1 MNNRKET
8 TPVQD
13 YLERLPLGEAER
25 QQLASGVGSTDA
37 EGLASLHG
45 KLASTESVGND
56 PALSSVEARLK
67 MGWGDALSEGDLL
80 TVDAQGRTNIRTMPA
95 ITRSQMLPEPWR
107 TNPVVRIWHRLLGR
121 KQEARQVPDEEADAH
136 AHWRKVGAF
145 RRFILL
151 VLMLLQT
158 GIATWY
164 MKAVLP
170 YQGWSL
176 VDLGEV
182 WDQGLLE
189 SARQVLPYVLQTS
202 ILLLFATLFCWVS
215 AGFWTALMGF
225 WQLLTGRDKYSISAS
240 TVGDEVIAPEARTAI
255 VMPIANEDVARVF
268 AGLRAT
274 YESVA
279 ATGQLEHFDFF
290 ILSDSNNPDK
300 CVAEQKSWLELCHAV
315 KGYGK
320 IFYRRRRRRV
330 KRKSGN
336 IDDFC
341 RRWGSQYRYMV
352 VLDADSVMSGECLTG
367 LVRLMEANPRAG
379 IIQSAPKASGMDTLY
394 ARLQQFATRVY
405 GPLFTAGL
413 HFWQLGESHYWGHN
427 AIIRVKPF
435 IEHCALAPLP
445 GKGSFAG
452 AILSHDFVEAALMRR
467 AGWGVW
473 IAYDMPGSYEELPP
487 NLLDELKR
495 DRRWCHG
502 NLMNFRLF
510 LVKGMHPVH
519 RAVFLT
525 GVMSYLSAPLWFLF
539 LVLSTALLAV
549 HKLMEPQ
556 YFLQPRQ
563 LFPVWPQWH
572 PEQAI
577 ALFST
582 TLILLFLPKLLSV
595 ILIWAKGAKEFGG
608 GFKLLCSMLL
618 EMLFSV
624 LLAPVRMLF
633 HTVFVTA
640 AFLGWSVQWNSP
652 QRDDDATPW
661 SEAFKRHGSQMLLGI
676 IWTAGVAWLDPRF
689 LWWLSPIVVSLML
702 SAPVSVISSRTNY
715 GMAARRSS
723 FFLIPE
729 EYNPPREL
737 VATDEY
743 LQQNNQTV
751 LRHGFLQAVVDPLI
765 NALAC
770 GMAKARHAKVVP
782 QAEALRQQRLEKV
795 LADGPEKHS
804 DAQWAILSDPVGMS
818 RLHLQVWQSGEARDR
833 WVEAYRRILPVPTSA
848 ETSALPDK
856 NSASLA
862 VNPAR

>member
-1 MNNRKET
+1 MNNT
-8 TPVQD
+8 TRDTSVAAIGD
-13 YLERLPLGEAER
+13 YLEHLPLPAGQR
-25 QQLASGVGSTDA
+25 QALDQTADV
-37 EGLASLHG
+37 ESLHRHLAG
-45 KLASTESVGND
+45 ARGEGAQGAEAVIASTE
-56 PALSSVEARLK
+56 ARLAA
-67 MGWGDALSEGDLL
+67 GWDDTLEDGELL
-80 TVDAQGRTNIRTMPA
+80 GSDAQGRVFIKATPPM
-95 ITRSQMLPEPWR
+95 TRSMMVPDPWR
-107 TNPVVRIWHRLLGR
+107 TNPVTRSWKRLLGR
-121 KQEARQVPDEEADAH
+121 KDHSRWQPDPEADAH
-136 AHWRKVGAF
+136 AHWRKVGSF

-151 VLMLLQT
+151 ILMLVQT

-170 YQGWSL
+170 YQGWAL

-182 WDQGLLE
+182 YRQGWGE
-189 SARQVLPYVLQTS
+189 SIRQVLPYVVQTS
-202 ILLLFATLFCWVS
+202 ILLLFALLFCWVS

-225 WQLLTGRDKYSISAS
+225 WQLLSGRDKYSISAS
-240 TVGDEVIAPEARTAI
+240 STGTEPIDPQSRTAL
-255 VMPIANEDVARVF
+255 VMPIANEDVPRVF

-274 YESVA
+274 YESVRA
-279 ATGQLEHFDFF
+279 SGELEHFDFF
-290 ILSDSNNPDK
+290 ILSDSNDPDK
-300 CVAEQKSWLELCHAV
+300 CVAEEKAWLELCREVGGFGH
-315 KGYGK
+315 

-341 RRWGSQYRYMV
+341 RRWGSQYKYMV
-352 VLDADSVMSGECLTG
+352 VLDADSVMSGECLAS

-379 IIQSAPKASGMDTLY
+379 IIQTAPKASGMDTLY

-435 IEHCALAPLP
+435 IDHCALAPLP
-445 GKGSFAG
+445 GTGSFAG

-467 AGWGVW
+467 SGWGVW
-473 IAYDMPGSYEELPP
+473 IAYDLPGSYEELPP

-539 LVLSTALLAV
+539 LVLSTALLAI
-549 HKLMEPQ
+549 HKLLEPQ
-556 YFLQPRQ
+556 YFFQPRQ

-595 ILIWAKGAKEFGG
+595 VLIIAKGAKEFGG
-608 GFKLLCSMLL
+608 GLRLFLSMML

-652 QRDDDATPW
+652 QRDDNDTPW
-661 SEAFKRHGSQMLLGI
+661 SEAFRRHGSQMLLGL

-689 LWWLSPIVVSLML
+689 LWWLSPIVVSLIL
-702 SAPVSVISSRTNY
+702 SAPVSVISSRTNL
-715 GMAARRSS
+715 GLGSRRHHL
-723 FFLIPE
+723 FLIPE
-729 EYNPPREL
+729 EYAPPREL

-743 LQQNNQTV
+743 LHLNNRNALTK
-751 LRHGFLQAVVDPLI
+751 GFLRATVDPVL
-765 NALAC
+765 NALAI
-770 GMAKARHAKVVP
+770 GMARGRHGKVVEP
-782 QAEALRQQRLEKV
+782 ARRLREERVARV
-795 LADGPEKHS
+795 LAAGPEKTKG
-804 DAQWAILSDPVGMS
+804 DDQWRLLSDPDGMAQ
-818 RLHLQVWQSGEARDR
+818 LHLQVWKAEEHRNWRD
-833 WVEAYRRILPVPTSA
+833 AYATLRPRSHSDSAADAAASPTSL
-848 ETSALPDK
+848 TPRP
-856 NSASLA
+856 AS
-862 VNPAR
+862 